1 VGNITWKKNIA
12 HAVRI
17 FRIVKKTIPTATLTV
32 VGSSMQ
38 ELILATGFGSLD
50 GVRAVVRENPE
61 DMAKRYGE
69 SPFFMSTSL
78 YEGGRSLAILEAMSF
93 GCVVFASPIPSSI
106 EFVKDRHNGI
116 IVPSL
121 SAEEDAAIVVSCVRS
136 PALCAEVG
144 RNAFRFSARQSWERQ
159 VGRLEKVLCNRR

>member
-1 VGNITWKKNIA
+1 
-12 HAVRI
+12 
-17 FRIVKKTIPTATLTV
+17 
-32 VGSSMQ
+32 
-38 ELILATGFGSLD
+38 
-50 GVRAVVRENPE
+50 VVRENPE

-144 RNAFRFSARQSWERQ
+144 RNAFRFSARQSWSGRSAGWKRFYATGGEGERL
-159 VGRLEKVLCNRR
+159 GRCRFAQE